1 MQTRFYPI
9 ALMLFL
15 GTGLTPIYSTAQ
27 PVLVPDYTE
36 VTDERLLMALFLR
49 ELRKRFLMKSI

>member
-1 MQTRFYPI
+1 MQTCAN
-9 ALMLFL
+9 ALL

-36 VTDERLLMALFLR
+36 VTDERLLNPEAHNWLPIAARLMAGV
-49 ELRKRFLMKSI
+49 SAD